1 MSGDACDSYS
11 SDVQE
16 DPRYSLRGDGDQ
28 NPAPFVKGRR
38 KTDKKSAFS
47 VNSNVKVELDFDMAL
62 ALGRFI
68 IDSRSEN
75 TAIMALGHQLTNLG
89 EEPD

>member
-1 MSGDACDSYS
+1 MSGDAYS
-11 SDVQE
+11 SNVQE
-16 DPRYSLRGDGDQ
+16 DPRYSLRGDGE
-28 NPAPFVKGRR
+28 NSAPFVKGRR

-89 EEPD
+89 EESD

>member
-1 MSGDACDSYS
+1 MSGDTQYNSYG
-11 SDVQE
+11 SDVQD
-16 DPRYSLRGDGDQ
+16 DPRYQ
-28 NPAPFVKGRR
+28 NPTPFVRGRR

-89 EEPD
+89 EEQD

>member
-1 MSGDACDSYS
+1 MSGDAQYNSSYGGG
-11 SDVQE
+11 VQEE
-16 DPRYSLRGDGDQ
+16 DPRYQ
-28 NPAPFVKGRR
+28 NPAVPFVRGRR

-47 VNSNVKVELDFDMAL
+47 VNSNVRLELDFDMAL

-89 EEPD
+89 EEQD

>member
-1 MSGDACDSYS
+1 MSGDAPQYDNSY
-11 SDVQE
+11 DGNVQ
-16 DPRYSLRGDGDQ
+16 YQ
-28 NPAPFVKGRR
+28 NPAPFVRGRR

-62 ALGRFI
+62 ALGKFI

-75 TAIMALGHQLTNLG
+75 TAIMALGHQLVNLG
-89 EEPD
+89 EEQD